1 MATSPKSIQPGPCR
15 FREEPLIFFS
25 FIFGVLPLEGNIR
38 PVENER
44 LDKSAL
50 YDSLENCEI

>member
-1 MATSPKSIQPGPCR
+1 MI
-15 FREEPLIFFS
+15 LFS
-25 FIFGVLPLEGNIR
+25 FVFGVLPLEGNIR
-38 PVENER
+38 SVENER